1 MSLKSLL
8 TEIQEE
14 LKKREKAK
22 EKVQNIMRKAT
33 RLSKQAILLTHQK
46 RIKESKD
53 LLKEAK
59 SLFKQLQRICK
70 KYPDMFYSGM
80 VNAAFQEYA
89 EANILTE
96 LIENERFPSPSEIE
110 VPIVDY
116 ILGLADVIGEFR
128 RQALDA
134 LRKGDVPYAEKCL
147 EVMETIYVELMTM
160 EDGYILVPG
169 LRRKCDVARRI
180 IETTRGEVT
189 VEARRSSLEKAIKN
203 LEKKLKEKGKS
214 KIEM

>member
-96 LIENERFPSPSEIE
+96 LIENERFPSPLEIE
-110 VPIVDY
+110 VPVVDY
-116 ILGLADVIGEFR
+116 ILGLADVVGEFR

-134 LRKGDVPYAEKCL
+134 LRKGDVSYAEKCL

>member
-96 LIENERFPSPSEIE
+96 LIENERFPSPLEIE

-116 ILGLADVIGEFR
+116 VLGLADVVGEFR

>member
-110 VPIVDY
+110 VPVVDY

-147 EVMETIYVELMTM
+147 EIMETIYVELMTM

-203 LEKKLKEKGKS
+203 LEKKLKE
-214 KIEM
+214 

>member
-8 TEIQEE
+8 AEIQEE

-33 RLSKQAILLTHQK
+33 RLSKQAIFLIHRK
-46 RIKESKD
+46 HMKEAKD
-53 LLKEAK
+53 LLSEAK
-59 SLFKQLQRICK
+59 SLFKQLHRICK

-89 EANILTE
+89 EASILAE
-96 LIENERFPSPSEIE
+96 LIEKERFPAPSEIE
-110 VPIVDY
+110 VPIADY
-116 ILGLADVIGEFR
+116 VMGLADVIGEFR

-134 LRKGDVPYAEKCL
+134 LREGNLLHAEKCL
-147 EVMETIYVELMTM
+147 EIMETIYTELIAM

-203 LEKKLKEKGKS
+203 LEKKLKGK
-214 KIEM
+214 

>member
-110 VPIVDY
+110 VPVVDY